1 MAENYNSFEP
11 GKLEF
16 NGIIPAHWNTY
27 ITAFIF
33 RSLRANECLEENM
46 LYARVWNM
54 MKDKYKTEIT
64 VAVFKPILE
73 ILIKLGAINRITGNR
88 LIIQWR

>member
-1 MAENYNSFEP
+1 MAEKYNSFEP

-16 NGIIPAHWNTY
+16 NGIIPEHWNTY

-33 RSLRANECLEENM
+33 RALRANEYIEENM
-46 LYARVWNM
+46 LYQRVWNM
-54 MKDKYKTEIT
+54 MKDRYKTEIT
-64 VAVFKPILE
+64 VVVFKPIVE
-73 ILIKLGAINRITGNR
+73 ILIKLGAISRISGGR